1 MNRYVNAKLSGAA
14 LTSLPLTPIEGFV
27 LSRIEGESTEEDV
40 ALGTGLDETT
50 VRTALDR
57 LVELGAVR
65 LLRSGSLM
73 PAARPSFR
81 SEVAQ
86 APRASAPS
94 DADPFTADERKL
106 VDLLESRLFL
116 GNHYVL
122 LGVPLGADR
131 RAIKDAYYELVALVH
146 PDRFVGRD
154 LGPHAARLHRIFG
167 AIELAH
173 EVLSNRDKR
182 ARYDES
188 LEDAAEPETS
198 PRITA
203 IESQQHRLDPA
214 SPDSYTSSSRIAAAV
229 GPSSGHMLAR
239 KLGRSP
245 SVPPPPL
252 SSSPPSS
259 TQVPISSQST
269 GAGHAI
275 AELRRRYEQLAPLAK
290 AEKLKSLLSQG
301 EQALADGHGAEAL
314 QAFKLAQAIDPTDTA
329 VLRGLTRAEE
339 MAAPEVG
346 KNYAYFAKRAEYAEQ
361 TTDARVFWEEAAAR
375 APDDATTQAKAA
387 ESLLRLEGTASA
399 ALRCAGRAVLLE
411 PKNAAFRALLGRSYL
426 RQGMLRNAERE
437 AQAASEL
444 DASCS
449 ELAELRRE
457 LASTQRT
464 E

>member
-1 MNRYVNAKLSGAA
+1 MNRYANARLSGAA

-27 LSRIEGESTEEDV
+27 LSRIDGESTEEDV
-40 ALGTGLDETT
+40 ALGTGLDETM
-50 VRTALDR
+50 VRAALDR

-65 LLRSGSLM
+65 LLRPGSLM

-81 SEVAQ
+81 PEVPQ
-86 APRASAPS
+86 APLASAPS
-94 DADPFTADERKL
+94 AVDPFTTDERKL
-106 VDLLESRLFL
+106 IDLLDSRLFL

-122 LGVPLGADR
+122 LGVPLGAER

-154 LGPHAARLHRIFG
+154 LGVHAARIHRIFG

-173 EVLSNRDKR
+173 EVLANREKR

-188 LEDAAEPETS
+188 LEDAAEPETR

-203 IESQQHRLDPA
+203 LESQQPRLDPA
-214 SPDSYTSSSRIAAAV
+214 STPDSYTSSSRIAAV
-229 GPSSGHMLAR
+229 GPPSGHMLAR
-239 KLGRSP
+239 KLGRTP

-259 TQVPISSQST
+259 TQMPISSQST

-275 AELRRRYEQLAPLAK
+275 AELRRRYEQLAPLAR
-290 AEKLKSLLSQG
+290 AEKLKSLISQG
-301 EQALADGHGAEAL
+301 EAALSAGHGVEAL
-314 QAFKLAQAIDPTDTA
+314 QAFKLAQSIDPTETA

-375 APDDATTQAKAA
+375 APDDAATQAKAA

-411 PKNAAFRALLGRSYL
+411 PKNASFRALLGRAYL

-437 AQAASEL
+437 AQAASDL

-449 ELAELRRE
+449 ELADLRRE
-457 LASTQRT
+457 LASTQRP